1 MGAFSTDPVTVPAG
15 GDFFSTMTLL
25 TFHVKYGGTTGT
37 PVFTHERTQVKGHH
51 VKVAPCSSQWQ
62 RKLESP
68 LRVLLG
74 CVNSHPDHNS
84 ISNIIVLWKTLTLMA
99 PTPGDDFKKDITA
112 WARLFY
118 FEENGEFKGRL
129 EVCKELEA
137 ILAPSLVPNVEQSHV
152 GQSVGD

>member
-1 MGAFSTDPVTVPAG
+1 MAKEARVS
-15 GDFFSTMTLL
+15 
-25 TFHVKYGGTTGT
+25 
-37 PVFTHERTQVKGHH
+37 
-51 VKVAPCSSQWQ
+51 APSSFGMCELAPRSQ
-62 RKLESP
+62 LN
-68 LRVLLG
+68 L
-74 CVNSHPDHNS
+74 
-84 ISNIIVLWKTLTLMA
+84 NIIVLWKTLTLMA
-99 PTPGDDFKKDITA
+99 PTPGDDFKEDITA